1 MNKIKEYIW
10 NHHES
15 ISTLFM
21 ILFSLFFF
29 ACSIFSGIMFSYFL
43 ENGSPICFLFMLL
56 IVINIALIFLPV
68 MQNNGLDRRFIL
80 PKPGTI
86 LYRQHEKEMSKELE
100 QQNIF
105 IVLSIDRKKDKII
118 VAHEKS
124 SRFLSEKQI
133 ITEYDMSWFFDDN
146 WVYKI
151 GYDKDI
157 HEIVKTRKDLLY

>member
-1 MNKIKEYIW
+1 M
-10 NHHES
+10 
-15 ISTLFM
+15 
-21 ILFSLFFF
+21 
-29 ACSIFSGIMFSYFL
+29 
-43 ENGSPICFLFMLL
+43 
-56 IVINIALIFLPV
+56 VLIFLPF
-68 MQNNGLDRRFIL
+68 MENTGLDRRFVL

-86 LYRQHEKEMSKELE
+86 LYRQHEKEMPKELE

-133 ITEYDMSWFFDDN
+133 ITEYDMSLFFDDN